1 MLKTQQSEEVQDE
14 ESAID
19 PLSDLSIQP
28 LTSAPSDC
36 FHLQS
41 EHKTGI
47 LWQWMED
54 LKHFCTTAFRS
65 FLYFQVQLNLPA
77 TYQDQ
82 YQCQFQS
89 QYQYKYKTNTNDTYW
104 KLIQELRV
112 RRKGWLSPAL
122 STSLLGSE
130 CCPSHRMATCW
141 SLLFRL
147 NRREWGYDFLNRID
161 TAAKLCNLLQQDHIC
176 CLCE

>member
-28 LTSAPSDC
+28 LTSAPSDSEC

-54 LKHFCTTAFRS
+54 RKHFCTTASRS
-65 FLYFQVQLNLPA
+65 FLYYQVQLNLPT

-82 YQCQFQS
+82 YQY

-112 RRKGWLSPAL
+112 RRKGWWQAL
-122 STSLLGSE
+122 SASLLGSE
-130 CCPSHRMATCW
+130 CCPSHRMAICW
-141 SLLFRL
+141 SLPFGL
-147 NRREWGYDFLNRID
+147 NRREWGYDFLNCID